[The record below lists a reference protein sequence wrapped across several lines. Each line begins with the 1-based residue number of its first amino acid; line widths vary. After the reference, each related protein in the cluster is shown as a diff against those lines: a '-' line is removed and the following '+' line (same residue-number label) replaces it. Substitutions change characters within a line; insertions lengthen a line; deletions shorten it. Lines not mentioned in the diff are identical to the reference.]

1 MSPEEFREAGHRVI
15 DWIADYQSQV
25 ASFPVLSQVEPGQVR
40 SGLPATAP
48 EHGEPLDAVLAD
60 LDRVIMP
67 GVTHWQSPGFFAYFP
82 ANASGPSILGELL
95 SAGLGVQG
103 MLWATS
109 PAATELETHMLD
121 WMVGLCGLP
130 DAFLSSSAG
139 GGVIQDSASSSAL
152 VAMVAARHRARE
164 QTGASIDKLVV
175 YTSVHAHSSI
185 EKNARVVGIEPDH
198 VRAIEAD
205 SQHAMSVG
213 ALRSTIEADRA
224 AGLVPFFVA
233 CTSGTT
239 SSTAFDPV
247 AEVGEYCVTDPTVW
261 LHLDGAFAGS
271 AAVCPE
277 LRWVNDGME
286 LVDSYCF
293 NPHKW
298 LLTNFDCSLLWVTD
312 RSAILHA
319 LSVLPEYLR
328 NAASE
333 SGAVIDYRDWM
344 VPLGRRFRSL
354 KLWMV
359 IRHYGAEGL
368 RAFIRNHVALGL
380 ELAAWID
387 ADDRFERVAP
397 APLALVCFRLRA
409 GDDATKSVLEEI
421 NATGTHYLTHTVLDG
436 NYVIRVAIGAIRTD
450 RAEVE
455 ALWGDI
461 CERTD
466 QVTT

>member
-1 MSPEEFREAGHRVI
+1 M
-15 DWIADYQSQV
+15 
-25 ASFPVLSQVEPGQVR
+25 
-40 SGLPATAP
+40 
-48 EHGEPLDAVLAD
+48 
-60 LDRVIMP
+60 
-67 GVTHWQSPGFFAYFP
+67 
-82 ANASGPSILGELL
+82 
-95 SAGLGVQG
+95 
-103 MLWATS
+103 
-109 PAATELETHMLD
+109 
-121 WMVGLCGLP
+121 
-130 DAFLSSSAG
+130 
-139 GGVIQDSASSSAL
+139 
-152 VAMVAARHRARE
+152 
-164 QTGASIDKLVV
+164 
-175 YTSVHAHSSI
+175 
-185 EKNARVVGIEPDH
+185 
-198 VRAIEAD
+198 
-205 SQHAMSVG
+205 
-213 ALRSTIEADRA
+213 
-224 AGLVPFFVA
+224 
-233 CTSGTT
+233 
-239 SSTAFDPV
+239 
-247 AEVGEYCVTDPTVW
+247 AEVGAYCATNPALW

-380 ELAAWID
+380 ELADWID
-387 ADDRFERVAP
+387 EDDRFERVAP

-409 GDDATKSVLEEI
+409 GDDATKSVLEAV
-421 NATGTHYLTHTVLDG
+421 NARGTHYLTHTVLDG

-455 ALWGDI
+455 ALWSEI
-461 CERTD
+461 CERTEGL
-466 QVTT
+466 TT